1 MSAALHPD
9 AATLL
14 ACHMALRSP
23 AERDGFVREMLA
35 HSAAALQVIHGP
47 KAAAEAVYSLAD
59 CMVCREG
66 AA

>member
-9 AATLL
+9 AATIL
-14 ACHMALRSP
+14 ARHMAWRTP
-23 AERDGFVREMLA
+23 AERDAFLREMLA

-59 CMVCREG
+59 CMVCRKG

>member
-9 AATLL
+9 AATIL
-14 ACHMALRSP
+14 ARQLAMRAPSQ
-23 AERDGFVREMLA
+23 RDAFLREMLA

-47 KAAAEAVYSLAD
+47 RAAAEAVYSLAD

-66 AA
+66 S